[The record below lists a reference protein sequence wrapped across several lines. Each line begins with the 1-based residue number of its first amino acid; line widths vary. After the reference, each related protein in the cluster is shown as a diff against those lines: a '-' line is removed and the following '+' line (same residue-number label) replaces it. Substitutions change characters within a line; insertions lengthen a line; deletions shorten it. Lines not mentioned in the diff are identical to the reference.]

1 MFHGYKCGRT
11 QPFFINLVLL
21 SDLCLLFISLHSTK
35 ILLPWLPFW
44 SRRSGASTIKSVKKI
59 DGQNFALRTIFR
71 TTREKSFAI
80 AGSFV
85 RFRALTTIGKTSD
98 VSDSRRIRFH
108 ASRFISPHAYPTAS
122 FIHACANKK
131 RRSRLKSP
139 EEGLI

>member
-21 SDLCLLFISLHSTK
+21 SDLCLLFISLHSKK
-35 ILLPWLPFW
+35 ILLRQLSFW
-44 SRRSGASTIKSVKKI
+44 SRRSGVSTIKSVKKI

-85 RFRALTTIGKTSD
+85 RFRALTTIGKTYD

-108 ASRFISPHAYPTAS
+108 APRFIRMHIQTTAS
-122 FIHACANKK
+122 FIRACANI
-131 RRSRLKSP
+131 
-139 EEGLI
+139 E